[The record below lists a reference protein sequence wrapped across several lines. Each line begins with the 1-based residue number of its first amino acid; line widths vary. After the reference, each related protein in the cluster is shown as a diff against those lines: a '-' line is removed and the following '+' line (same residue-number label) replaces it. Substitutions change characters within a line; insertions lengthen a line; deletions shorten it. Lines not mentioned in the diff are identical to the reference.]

1 MKKLFKSKYEQ
12 EGHFNRIGADF
23 LIDENGIIQ
32 TAYYGKFVGYHLR
45 VEDIVEWMKRKKAG
59 REREKKEIPYFE
71 KCIHLLP
78 A

>member
-45 VEDIVEWMKRKKAG
+45 VEDIVEWMKRK
-59 REREKKEIPYFE
+59 
-71 KCIHLLP
+71 
-78 A
+78 